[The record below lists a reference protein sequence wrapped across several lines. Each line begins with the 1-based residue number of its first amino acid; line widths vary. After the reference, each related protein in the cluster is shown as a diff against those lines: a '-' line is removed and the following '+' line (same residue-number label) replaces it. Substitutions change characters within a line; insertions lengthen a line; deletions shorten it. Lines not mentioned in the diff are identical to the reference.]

1 MTAAG
6 ALSLRAFE
14 AGLLALGFQVRNSRE
29 PVNVG
34 LARQVLAKATETD
47 PTMADAWLA
56 RLAAGETTL
65 GVYEGL
71 WNSRAKLG
79 AALDRY
85 GLTPLN
91 MRRADGSHV
100 NYESGLLIVAP
111 IASED
116 AVTAAYVAALVR
128 DGQRGD
134 DVHRGRR
141 YDKAV
146 EVLNGQTGASKPFT
160 TYGAAVLYHVTE
172 RWREVVEAASLIRDC
187 TDPVVAAGARV
198 VLISAYTNQG
208 LYRDALNLEDEALS
222 DGRKIVDVLPQAKAG
237 VKFYTAMCHRRL
249 GDEEHAAENLRAA
262 LVADPE
268 YQTARDY
275 LNDPKLTLRV
285 IDQTVID
292 SRTDPWNPDSGKSDE
307 ELAEP
312 EISDEDRAA
321 MLAEADELLE
331 SFIGLEAVKEQV
343 SQLKNLVAINQMR
356 IGKGLK
362 EITKSNHLVFAGP
375 PGTGKTTIARVVAK
389 IYCGL
394 GLLKTDKVL
403 EVFRE
408 DLCGQ
413 HIGETEAKTLNKI
426 LEALDGVLFIDE
438 AYALAATGMKNDF
451 GLVAI
456 NTLLAQMENYRHR
469 LVVIVAGYKGD
480 MKLFMGANDGL
491 PRRFPVTISF
501 PPYTPDELVQ
511 IAVRMADREQDQV
524 IGAQATDL
532 LLRVCER
539 VCVEEAI
546 PAPKPTDPH
555 PLARPIADI
564 LGNAGFMRNVTEQAA
579 GKLADRLNKE
589 GITGD
594 ADATV
599 FTTYTEAD
607 MRGALDVVLGDD
619 FRNILDAA

>member
-1 MTAAG
+1 MTAPGSLA
-6 ALSLRAFE
+6 LRAFE

-29 PVNVG
+29 PVNVA
-34 LARQVLAKATETD
+34 LARQVLAKATEAD
-47 PTMADAWLA
+47 PLMADAWLA

-71 WNSRAKLG
+71 WRSRAKLG

-91 MRRADGSHV
+91 MRRPDRERV

-116 AVTAAYVAALVR
+116 AVIAAYVAALVR
-128 DGQRGD
+128 DGQLGD
-134 DVHRGRR
+134 AEHRGRR
-141 YDKAV
+141 YDEAVKA
-146 EVLNGQTGASKPFT
+146 LTGHIGPSKPFT

-172 RWREVVEAASLIRDC
+172 RWREVVEAASQIRDC
-187 TDPVVAAGARV
+187 PDSVVAAGARV
-198 VLISAYTNQG
+198 LLISAYTNQG
-208 LYRDALNLEDEALS
+208 LYRDALNLEDES
-222 DGRKIVDVLPQAKAG
+222 FPDGKKIVDALPQAKAG

-249 GDEEHAAENLRAA
+249 GDEAQAAENLRAA

-275 LNDPKLTLRV
+275 LNDPQLTLRV

-292 SRTDPWNPDSGKSDE
+292 SRTDPWDPESGKTAE

-312 EISDEDRAA
+312 EISDEARAL

-331 SFIGLEAVKEQV
+331 SFIGLEGVKEQV
-343 SQLKNLVAINQMR
+343 SQLKDLVAINQMR
-356 IGKGLK
+356 IAKGLK
-362 EITKSNHLVFAGP
+362 EITKSNHLCFMGP

-394 GLLKTDKVL
+394 GLLKTDKVI
-403 EVFRE
+403 EARRE

-413 HIGETEAKTLNKI
+413 HIGETEAKTTAKI

-480 MKLFMGANDGL
+480 MKIFMGANDGL
-491 PRRFPVTISF
+491 PRRFPVSITF
-501 PPYTPDELVQ
+501 PPYTPAELGQ
-511 IAVRMADREQDQV
+511 IAMRMADREQDQV
-524 IGAQATDL
+524 IGAQALDL
-532 LLRVCER
+532 LLRICER
-539 VCVEEAI
+539 VCVEQAT
-546 PAPKPTDPH
+546 PPPKPSDPH
-555 PLARPIADI
+555 PAERPIVDI

-579 GKLADRLNKE
+579 TKLAARLRTE
-589 GITGD
+589 GVTED
-594 ADATV
+594 SDEST
-599 FTTYTEAD
+599 FTTYTESD

-619 FRNILDAA
+619 FRKILEAA